1 MRNFFTLIIGVI
13 IVVLISLS
21 CQDLSTESQ
30 EIVKTTS
37 LLKDASNP
45 DIFDLYAGKNILV
58 GKVEVWNDD
67 NNVYI
72 KYVITENDWCLEETK
87 IDVKTSL

>member
-58 GKVEVWNDD
+58 GDSPVEVRQVAQTGGADREREAASGD
-67 NNVYI
+67 RSG
-72 KYVITENDWCLEETK
+72 D
-87 IDVKTSL
+87 SRRF